1 MGVRDQG
8 SSLGEEA
15 KARIRGERTSP
26 PCGLQ
31 ERASLG
37 TMGVRETSQN
47 FCLEQEVYPL
57 PSPIGCGLLPEAL
70 IFFPFNVGLCWH
82 YVGLEDTQWPLEV
95 GIIKVRRTQVGVK
108 PSVQPGLKSEMDQR
122 P

>member
-8 SSLGEEA
+8 SSIGEEA

-37 TMGVRETSQN
+37 PMGVRETSQN
-47 FCLEQEVYPL
+47 FCLEQEVYSL
-57 PSPIGCGLLPEAL
+57 PFPIGCGLLPEAL
-70 IFFPFNVGLCWH
+70 IFFPSMWGCAGTMWGWKTLSGH
-82 YVGLEDTQWPLEV
+82 L
-95 GIIKVRRTQVGVK
+95 R
-108 PSVQPGLKSEMDQR
+108 
-122 P
+122 